1 MELTIKNRAATV
13 SVDST
18 AIVTK
23 RNGTADLLFIQFT
36 REGDQPEGDVVAA
49 VRLNNI
55 AELEDLKKTIEES
68 LAKHKS
74 AEREM

>member
-1 MELTIKNRAATV
+1 VELTIKNRAATV

-23 RNGTADLLFIQFT
+23 KNGTADLLFMQFT
-36 REGDQPEGDVVAA
+36 REGEAPEGDVVAA
-49 VRLNNI
+49 VRLNSI

-68 LAKHKS
+68 IKKHKN